1 MTNNKKTEDYNIER
15 NSRTAMLL
23 GDDIYKIFPSYH
35 VVIFG
40 LGGVGSYVTEA
51 LCRSNIGKLT
61 IVDNDTVS
69 ISNLNR
75 QLYALKSTL
84 GKKKTDVAAARCL
97 DINEQVFIDKKETFI
112 LPENTYEFFNSI
124 EKPDYVIDA
133 IDTISSKIS
142 IAEYCFKNN
151 IPLISCCG
159 TGNKLDAGKF
169 EITDI
174 YKTSVC
180 PLCRVMRK
188 ELKERNIKKL
198 KVCYSKEQ
206 PIKTGSRIPGSVS
219 FVPGSAGLLIAGEVI
234 KDLSAKI
241 SLQQP

>member
-1 MTNNKKTEDYNIER
+1 MINEKYTNDYDIER

-23 GDDIYKIFPSYH
+23 GDAVYKILPSCH
-35 VVIFG
+35 VVVFG

-61 IVDNDTVS
+61 LVDNDIVS

-75 QLYALKSTL
+75 QLYALKSNL
-84 GKKKTDVAAARCL
+84 GKKKTEVAATRCL
-97 DINEQVFIDKKETFI
+97 DINEHIFIDKRDSFI
-112 LPENTYEFFNSI
+112 LPENTEDFFNSI
-124 EKPDYVIDA
+124 ERPDYVVDA

-159 TGNKLDAGKF
+159 TGNKLEAGKF

-188 ELKERNIKKL
+188 ELKERKIKKL

-206 PIKTGSRIPGSVS
+206 PIKTGSRVPGSVS
-219 FVPGSAGLLIAGEVI
+219 FVPGSAGLLIASEVI
-234 KDLSAKI
+234 KDLSAQI
-241 SLQQP
+241 SL